1 MMDVN
6 TITEAYM
13 DQMANQN
20 TSATK
25 LSQKLEASDYSKAS
39 EDELLKV
46 CKDFESYFLEQ
57 VFKGMQKTV
66 DCFKEEGTQSNYT
79 ESMLGFFK
87 DETIQE
93 LASQST
99 EKNGLGLAQT
109 LYEQMKRNY
118 GL

>member
-1 MMDVN
+1 MDVN
-6 TITEAYM
+6 SITEAYM
-13 DQMANQN
+13 DKLSTQN
-20 TSATK
+20 TTASK
-25 LSQKLEASDYSKAS
+25 LSKNIESSDYSKAS
-39 EDELLKV
+39 DDELLKV

-66 DCFKEEGTQSNYT
+66 DCFKEEGSTSNYT
-79 ESMLGFFK
+79 DSMLGFFK

-99 EKNGLGLAQT
+99 ETNGLGLAQT

-118 GL
+118 NL